1 MSARPKSRRQGR
13 PGPNAD
19 DEDKDKDFQML
30 LHPPQ
35 TPAGNPVKAP

>member
-1 MSARPKSRRQGR
+1 MSATPKSRRQGR
-13 PGPNAD
+13 PGPCANH
-19 DEDKDKDFQML
+19 EDKDFQML

>member
-19 DEDKDKDFQML
+19 DEDKDFQML
-30 LHPPQ
+30 LHPHQ
-35 TPAGNPVKAP
+35 VPAGNPVKAP